1 MKLQA
6 LHLFIILIGSL
17 LFCAA
22 CVSIREGMT
31 SSGRTH
37 TQYVGPAGDTVDI
50 YSNKTDSATVGQ
62 RKNVIVNSGDDNY
75 QGYDSSSVDVHSA
88 SQIPPGDE
96 DLYILKSQIVPPV
109 CPACP
114 TISACPRQKPCSPC
128 PPCARCPEP
137 SFECKKVPNYAAN
150 DDQYLPRPVLSDFSQ
165 FGM

>member
-1 MKLQA
+1 MKLQP

-17 LFCAA
+17 IFCTA

-31 SSGRTH
+31 STRAH
-37 TQYVGPAGDTVDI
+37 TQYIGPAGDTVDV
-50 YSNKTDSATVGQ
+50 YAN
-62 RKNVIVNSGDDNY
+62 
-75 QGYDSSSVDVHSA
+75 DSSDGTRRNYKRHDSSKTNVNGVYS
-88 SQIPPGDE
+88 SQIPPGNE

-114 TISACPRQKPCSPC
+114 TVSECPRQKPCSPC
-128 PPCARCPEP
+128 PPCGRCPEP

-150 DDQYLPRPVLSDFSQ
+150 NDQYLPRPVLSDFSQ